1 MALGRWKQTGL
12 ELSLI
17 WLALTGSCVCIAQNC
32 ATIAKDFRKSIV
44 HLKVKKVHKG
54 TGVIDDVEGTGF
66 ILNPEGYLITN
77 NHVVSKDEGIDS
89 VEITGVI
96 GSRNV
101 YHIPVLPIFYDEQ
114 HDLALLQMENSSEP
128 YAPVILGQPWT
139 MSDGSKICSLGFP
152 LGSEFHYTDGTIGG
166 KIAIKGRW
174 STDIPSNRGES
185 GAPVFAD
192 ASGKVVAIKVGG
204 YDDAQN
210 LNLVIP
216 INLAGGIIQQ
226 LSWHGELPS
235 ESKPAPPKETGLPTG
250 NVTIYN
256 GFRFYNQSVFNF
268 STQKIESWGSQTAD
282 LGVANPGGDN
292 NLAVIFLANDAP
304 PYTDP
309 TSSKHGIENSGIREM
324 PTANLDDVKECPA
337 SDYKIHYFQPQLGGV
352 YCVRTRD
359 GRHWAKI
366 KVAVLAPDRIAFDY
380 VYQPSGART
389 F

>member
-1 MALGRWKQTGL
+1 MELGKRKLAALAP
-12 ELSLI
+12 SLI
-17 WLALTGSCVCIAQNC
+17 WLALAGSNVCIAQNC

-44 HLKVKKVHKG
+44 HLKVKKIHKG

-66 ILNPEGYLITN
+66 IVHSEGFLITN

-89 VEITGVI
+89 VEITGAI
-96 GSRNV
+96 ASRTAF
-101 YHIPVLPIFYDEQ
+101 HISVLPIYYDEQ
-114 HDLALLQMENSSEP
+114 HDLALLHMENSSEP
-128 YAPVILGQPWT
+128 YAPILTGQPWSV
-139 MSDGSKICSLGFP
+139 SDGSKICSLGFP
-152 LGSEFHYTDGTIGG
+152 LGSEFHYTDGTVGG
-166 KIAIKGRW
+166 KIAVKGW
-174 STDIPSNRGES
+174 WTTDIPSNRGES

-192 ASGKVVAIKVGG
+192 NSGKVVAIKVGG

-216 INLAGGIIQQ
+216 INYASILLSQ
-226 LSWHGELPS
+226 LPGHEELPS
-235 ESKPAPPKETGLPTG
+235 QSRPAPPKETGLPTG

-256 GFRFYNQSVFNF
+256 GFRFYDRSVFDF

-282 LGVANPGGDN
+282 LGVANPGGEN
-292 NLAVIFLANDAP
+292 NLAVMFLANDAP

-309 TSSKHGIENSGIREM
+309 TSSKHEIENSGIREM

-366 KVAVLAPDRIAFDY
+366 KVAVLASDRIAFDY